1 MAGTA
6 PGSGQSAELTA
17 MAQSAR
23 YVDEA
28 GQTLAAIRGRVQQ
41 AVAATSGGYVSE
53 AATLFRT
60 VMNSWNDDFNKIVAG
75 LDQIH
80 VALTRTHA
88 NYTAS
93 VQQDRAS
100 VNQVAA
106 LLNGGAANVIK

>member
-1 MAGTA
+1 MAGSG
-6 PGSGQSAELTA
+6 PGSGQSAELSA

-23 YVDEA
+23 YVDET
-28 GQTLAAIRGRVQQ
+28 GQVLAAIRGRVQQ
-41 AVAATSGGYVSE
+41 AVAATSGGYVSD
-53 AATLFRT
+53 AATLFRN
-60 VMNSWNDDFNKIVAG
+60 VMNSWDADFQKIMAG

-88 NYTAS
+88 GYTAS
-93 VQQDRAS
+93 VEQDRAS

>member
-1 MAGTA
+1 MAGSGA
-6 PGSGQSAELTA
+6 GAGQSAELTA

-23 YVDEA
+23 YVDETGQVLA
-28 GQTLAAIRGRVQQ
+28 GIRGRVQQ

-53 AATLFRT
+53 AATLFRS
-60 VMNSWNDDFNKIVAG
+60 VMDSWDQDFNKIMAG

-88 NYTAS
+88 NYSAS

-100 VNQVAA
+100 VNQVAQ

>member
-1 MAGTA
+1 MAGAA
-6 PGSGQSAELTA
+6 PGSGQSAELAA
-17 MAQSAR
+17 MAHSAR
-23 YVDEA
+23 YVEEA
-28 GQTLAAIRGRVQQ
+28 TQMLAAIRGRVQQ
-41 AVAATSGGYVSE
+41 AVAATTGGYVSE
-53 AATLFRT
+53 AATLFRG
-60 VMNSWNDDFNKIVAG
+60 VMNSWDQDFNKIIAG

-80 VALTRTHA
+80 LALAHTHA